1 MEKNQNNIKKK
12 ETEEFKPFTPEVR
25 ERILEKYKNRPKTPR
40 ESNNLLNEL
49 MQYTRDYQI
58 IGWFIEELDFPFPD
72 DEEPMTLNI
81 VKNIDRIFEK
91 EIQKYLR
98 KISDRAC
105 RPDSVFAE
113 TDTGNACL
121 EIIACTERIAR
132 LARELP
138 ASMGIQNAK
147 EEVNEVVGRTLKI
160 IVEQTREGWLK
171 VKLPFILPKKEK
183 GSSAYLRDVL
193 YCALQDYF
201 SDREPVKFDHS
212 VIVVKHVYGEGR
224 KDRMRCDHDNFEI
237 NFITDAIALFAL
249 PDDSPEHCKMFSYSE
264 RGEKE
269 HSCIYLVPE
278 QDFMKY
284 YSHHIMRNFS

>member
-58 IGWFIEELDFPFPD
+58 IGWFIEELDYPLPD
-72 DEEPMTLNI
+72 EGESLSLHI

-91 EIQKYLR
+91 ELQKYLR
-98 KISDRAC
+98 KLSDKARNS
-105 RPDSVFAE
+105 DSIFAE
-113 TDTGNACL
+113 DDTINSCL
-121 EIIACTERIAR
+121 EIIACTERIAA

-138 ASMGIQNAK
+138 VSMGIQNAK
-147 EEVNEVVGRTLKI
+147 EEVNEVVGRELKI

-183 GSSAYLRDVL
+183 GSTAYLRDVL

-212 VIVVKHVYGEGR
+212 VIVVKHVYGKER

-249 PDDSPEHCKMFSYSE
+249 PDDSPEHCKMFCYSA

-278 QDFMKY
+278 KDFIKY
-284 YSHHIMRNFS
+284 YSHYIMRDFA

>member
-1 MEKNQNNIKKK
+1 M
-12 ETEEFKPFTPEVR
+12 
-25 ERILEKYKNRPKTPR
+25 
-40 ESNNLLNEL
+40 
-49 MQYTRDYQI
+49 
-58 IGWFIEELDFPFPD
+58 
-72 DEEPMTLNI
+72 
-81 VKNIDRIFEK
+81 
-91 EIQKYLR
+91 
-98 KISDRAC
+98 
-105 RPDSVFAE
+105 FAE
-113 TDTGNACL
+113 TDMGNACL

-138 ASMGIQNAK
+138 VSVGIQNAK
-147 EEVNEVVGRTLKI
+147 EEVNEVVGRELKI

-212 VIVVKHVYGEGR
+212 VIVVKHVYGKGR